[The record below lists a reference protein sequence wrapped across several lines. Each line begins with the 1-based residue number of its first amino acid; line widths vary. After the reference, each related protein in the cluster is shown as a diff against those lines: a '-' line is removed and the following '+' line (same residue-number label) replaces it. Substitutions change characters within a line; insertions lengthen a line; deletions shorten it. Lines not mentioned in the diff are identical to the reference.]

1 MREFFK
7 NFALLAGTILLMLFL
22 GEIGVRLM
30 EPRSDKQPLSR
41 ILKDSPRRFAMLPN
55 RTVLRDGVK
64 IHTNSLGYRGDE
76 CSRDKPRG
84 TFRIVGLGDSYTFG
98 AGVDYEDTYLRSL
111 EKLLNKSRPSA
122 SVRYESV
129 NLGVPGYNTV
139 QELAAL
145 REDGLSL
152 RPDLILVGY
161 VFNDTDEVITMT
173 GEVHIG
179 QPMGHSAGLTRFI
192 LNLKDRSHL
201 FRFVSPR
208 LGEVLRKVGIHNIG
222 LVGSYTNQ
230 FTENSQRW
238 KRSQEALLEMD
249 TLARSVGARFAV
261 LVFPAFVSLS
271 RENYPLLQYHQ
282 AVTKFCQAHSIPV
295 YDFYH
300 DFEGKKA
307 NRFWVSLTDPHPNA
321 AANHIVAE
329 ALYRFLTSHRLVSTL
344 DRL

>member
-1 MREFFK
+1 VREFFK

-122 SVRYESV
+122 SVRYESM

-173 GEVHIG
+173 STFIATAGAIAASGATPAHFHVICRPFERPIQFSCISRTLSG
-179 QPMGHSAGLTRFI
+179 QRPSSSLRPSIRSSA
-192 LNLKDRSHL
+192 
-201 FRFVSPR
+201 
-208 LGEVLRKVGIHNIG
+208 
-222 LVGSYTNQ
+222 
-230 FTENSQRW
+230 
-238 KRSQEALLEMD
+238 
-249 TLARSVGARFAV
+249 
-261 LVFPAFVSLS
+261 
-271 RENYPLLQYHQ
+271 
-282 AVTKFCQAHSIPV
+282 
-295 YDFYH
+295 
-300 DFEGKKA
+300 
-307 NRFWVSLTDPHPNA
+307 
-321 AANHIVAE
+321 
-329 ALYRFLTSHRLVSTL
+329 
-344 DRL
+344 